1 MKDRYEQL
9 SEYITNKKEV
19 YFLVDDD
26 EKVEY
31 VDYVIRTGK
40 IVSISQ
46 KKRKQEI
53 PPYKKD
59 KKVVTYCSIDDNDLL
74 IRWKYIDEELIFE
87 TPEQVGE
94 YIEKERKR
102 YGVEHRLEIVNDI
115 KEIMGKYNITLE
127 DLK

>member
-19 YFLVDDD
+19 YFLVDDY
-26 EKVEY
+26 EKREY
-31 VDYVIRTGK
+31 VDYVIKRGK

-46 KKRKQEI
+46 KKRNCDI

-59 KKVVTYCSIDDNDLL
+59 KKVVTYCSIDDAFL
-74 IRWKYIDEELIFE
+74 RWKYIDEELIFE
-87 TPEQVGE
+87 TQEQVGE

-115 KEIMGKYNITLE
+115 KEIMEKYNITLE